1 MTSVFASR
9 KNLSNKVTCSTRE
22 KSFSNSRNEGFIQ
35 KYVSTRQKKSF
46 PRQQSLKTY
55 KTWFVQA
62 RKSVSTNLN
71 EAFRLEKYVSI
82 IQKNCFFW
90 QENQRKWFWKCFS
103 LKLVP
108 PNFNNGYQ
116 HQKKSSEQKHSVS
129 TRQKISFHQ
138 PE

>member
-1 MTSVFASR
+1 MTLFFKKPS
-9 KNLSNKVTCSTRE
+9 KLSNVLHQRKKNPSPIAGM
-22 KSFSNSRNEGFIQ
+22 KGSFK

-46 PRQQSLKTY
+46 LRQEFLKTY
-55 KTWFVQA
+55 KKWFVQA
-62 RKSVSTNLN
+62 RKFVSTNLN
-71 EAFRLEKYVSI
+71 EAFVEKYVSI